1 MLLSVATFTLAA
13 ILIVLLPGPDTMV
26 VLRNLVRGGRS
37 TAFRTVLGV
46 LSGLTI
52 WVITA
57 ALGLSAVLR
66 TSHDAYLMLRIVGAA
81 YLLWLGVQSLRS
93 RGMPVDGSSVTPE
106 SITPDSVT
114 LDSIAPE
121 QTPTRRR
128 SLTGSGYPAG
138 LATDLLNPKV
148 GVFFVT
154 FLPGFVPHGYPVGLM
169 SLILGGIFV
178 VLTAAYFAAL
188 LAISGRVTKWMSTA
202 HIRRRMDRT
211 TGVVLIGLGLRLAL
225 EP

>member
-26 VLRNLVRGGRS
+26 VLRNLIRGGRP

-66 TSHDAYLMLRIVGAA
+66 TSHDAYLVLRIVGAA

-93 RGMPVDGSSVTPE
+93 RAVVMDAS
-106 SITPDSVT
+106 SIT
-114 LDSIAPE
+114 AE
-121 QTPTRRR
+121 QATKRRR

-178 VLTAAYFAAL
+178 ILTAAYFAAL
-188 LAISGRVTKWMSTA
+188 LAISGRVTSWMSTA